1 MAAPITHIVLTVKVF
16 DRYFQD
22 KDKQE
27 FIVGTSL
34 PDIRYLGAIERDK
47 SHYKNMTLKEI
58 LKSGSFD
65 AGLKF
70 HSLVDEVREKYMK
83 NNNYYSLF
91 PKSALLTQASKV
103 FEDRVLYGKLN
114 NWKEIVSYFNKI
126 YKDELNFGISES
138 AIEKWHKLLRNYF
151 SHKPEDKNTVA
162 FTLGMGFSIERAEE
176 ILSVI
181 QNAEA
186 KKAEQLELEFYDNFE
201 SLLY

>member
-1 MAAPITHIVLTVKVF
+1 MAAPITHIVLTVKVY

-27 FIVGTSL
+27 FIAGTSL

-47 SHYKNMTLKEI
+47 SHYENVTLKEI
-58 LKSGSFD
+58 QMLDSFN

-91 PKSALLTQASKV
+91 PKSDLLTQGSKV
-103 FEDRVLYGKLN
+103 FEDRVLYDKLN
-114 NWKEIVSYFNKI
+114 NWKEIVNYFNKV
-126 YKDELNFGISES
+126 YKNELDLGISES

-151 SHKPEDKNTVA
+151 SQKPEDKNTVA
-162 FTLGMGFSIERAEE
+162 FTTGMGFPIERAEE
-176 ILSVI
+176 ILRVI

-186 KKAEQLELEFYDNFE
+186 KKAEQLALEFYDNFE

>member
-1 MAAPITHIVLTVKVF
+1 MAAPITHIVLSYKVF
-16 DRYFQD
+16 DKYFQD

-27 FIVGTSL
+27 FLVGTSL

-58 LKSGSFD
+58 SKYDSFD
-65 AGLKF
+65 AGLRF
-70 HSLVDEVREKYMK
+70 HSLVDEIREKYMK

-103 FEDRVLYGKLN
+103 FEDRVLYDKLN
-114 NWKEIVSYFNKI
+114 NWKEIVSYFNEI
-126 YKDELNFGISES
+126 YQDELDLGISES
-138 AIEKWHKLLRNYF
+138 DIEKWHKLLRNYF

-162 FTLGMGFSIERAEE
+162 FTLGMGFPIERAKE
-176 ILSVI
+176 ILRVI
-181 QNAEA
+181 QNAETR
-186 KKAEQLELEFYDNFE
+186 KAEQFELEFYSNFE